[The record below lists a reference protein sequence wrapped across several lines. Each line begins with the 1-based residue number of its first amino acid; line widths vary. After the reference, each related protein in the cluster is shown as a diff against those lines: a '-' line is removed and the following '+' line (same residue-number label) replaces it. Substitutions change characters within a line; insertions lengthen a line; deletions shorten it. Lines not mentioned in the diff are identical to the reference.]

1 MYQTSTIDAKLISWL
16 TLLIII
22 RSEVLDNESDR
33 KETEKRHFTFIE
45 RLEHEQKDH
54 ANSIDNFLTRFTVGD
69 NKIIYFISLSLLQG
83 G

>member
-1 MYQTSTIDAKLISWL
+1 MVNFADYKC
-16 TLLIII
+16 

-33 KETEKRHFTFIE
+33 KETETRHFSFIE
-45 RLEHEQKDH
+45 RLENEQKDH

>member
-1 MYQTSTIDAKLISWL
+1 MVNFADYKC
-16 TLLIII
+16 

-69 NKIIYFISLSLLQG
+69 YNKTIFFISLSLLQG

>member
-1 MYQTSTIDAKLISWL
+1 MYQTSTTDAKLISWL
-16 TLLIII
+16 TLLIC

-33 KETEKRHFTFIE
+33 KETEKSHFTFIE

-54 ANSIDNFLTRFTVGD
+54 TNSIDNFLTRFSVGD
-69 NKIIYFISLSLLQG
+69 DKTTYSISLSLFQG